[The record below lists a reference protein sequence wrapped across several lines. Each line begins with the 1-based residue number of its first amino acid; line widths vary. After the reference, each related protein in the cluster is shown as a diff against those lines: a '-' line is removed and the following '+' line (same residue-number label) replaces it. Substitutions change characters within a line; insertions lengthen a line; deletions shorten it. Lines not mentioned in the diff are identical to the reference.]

1 MPRKPRMTRHDP
13 NDPMVILSRVAL
25 EEQAEK
31 IAEKNRKKMSRDQ
44 ALLQNRRAEDDKAA
58 RDRRMQSIC
67 DHLLGSHRIG
77 VVPEKRRCALHKDY
91 LSDKSVRIYC
101 GKCRI
106 EVHPGDT
113 KEILYVRGAEDK
125 MVQMPNPSKWSW
137 RDFNHFFYSFENS
150 NDLTSRAFRLERVEP
165 EDIESEEA
173 RMVAQQ
179 RA

>member
-1 MPRKPRMTRHDP
+1 MNLKSLCVYCGSSPGLLPSYLEAAQAFGRLIAAESITLVYGGGNVGLMG
-13 NDPMVILSRVAL
+13 AL
-25 EEQAEK
+25 AD
-31 IAEKNRKKMSRDQ
+31 SV
-44 ALLQNRRAEDDKAA
+44 LQSGGKV
-58 RDRRMQSIC
+58 
-67 DHLLGSHRIG
+67 IG
-77 VVPEKRRCALHKDY
+77 VIPERRRCALHKDY